1 VVVFVSFAV
10 AAAVTLYL
18 WLLGHWFG
26 RVLAFLA
33 FAALFVVAGFVIDNS
48 RTLTGELAALILGP
62 VLGWLVASVPTWLY
76 ARQARAPVFY
86 PPAGTY
92 PPPGRSITLR

>member
-1 VVVFVSFAV
+1 MVFVSFAG

-33 FAALFVVAGFVIDNS
+33 FAALFAGFGLMMADTRS
-48 RTLTGELAALILGP
+48 GAAQLTALIVGAGLA
-62 VLGWLVASVPTWLY
+62 WLVASVPTWLY
-76 ARQARAPVFY
+76 ARQARVPVFY

-92 PPPGRSITLR
+92 QPPGRSITLR